1 MFGLGDSLAMICS
14 RNRSWVLILR
24 TLFAFYITLT
34 HNSRGRKFYGSVDF
48 IVDSFIDL
56 PEHCNALPFNS
67 TGCGILPTFGGSPPF
82 SGAKVPQPV
91 LLNDLHIIKAV
102 QNRVYSC
109 LQLLPASTRF
119 CFPSIPVGTAWRGI
133 TRVRKMQAFPNVL
146 RVLPQRH
153 RILGNAAVAVNGLHV
168 HLRHRPY

>member
-1 MFGLGDSLAMICS
+1 MPTFTLA
-14 RNRSWVLILR
+14 
-24 TLFAFYITLT
+24 
-34 HNSRGRKFYGSVDF
+34 
-48 IVDSFIDL
+48 IV
-56 PEHCNALPFNS
+56 LPFNS

-133 TRVRKMQAFPNVL
+133 TRVRKMQAFPNALRVL
-146 RVLPQRH
+146 PQRHRIPGNAAVVVNGLHGHLPHRPSKSTLDRRVLPQRH